1 VEVFSIQVDQ
11 VGYYVL
17 SVKWALSGFS
27 RYQTG
32 LKAAP
37 GWAILAIRWIREGL
51 GVQKEARIEVE
62 VRNYDTYNATNPNQK
77 YIIRDILDTV
87 ANGVG
92 GVDLIGHQGQ
102 KHLAGQPTSRHLNG
116 VFRYFKYNPGVLVS
130 SASLTA

>member
-1 VEVFSIQVDQ
+1 MEVFSIQVDQ
-11 VGYYVL
+11 VGNYVL
-17 SVKWALSGFS
+17 SVKWALSGLS

-37 GWAILAIRWIREGL
+37 GWTILAIRWIREGL

-62 VRNYDTYNATNPNQK
+62 VRNVDTYNATNPNQK

-102 KHLAGQPTSRHLNG
+102 KYLAGQPTSRHLNG
-116 VFRYFKYNPGVLVS
+116 IFRYFKYNPGVLV
-130 SASLTA
+130 